1 MTGTVTKGEFGNVLR
16 TAAAFA
22 AWFAGASRRNAA
34 GVLPVEFKVLV
45 KPSAIEVDP
54 ALARA
59 KAAGLQLPPDVLE
72 RELMAQI
79 VATLLAVGGNAFE
92 DWKPPIPKVGDTV
105 LIAKYSGISVKGAD
119 GEEYRMLNDKD
130 ISGII
135 TAEGVSRV

>member
-1 MTGTVTKGEFGNVLR
+1 MR
-16 TAAAFA
+16 P
-22 AWFAGASRRNAA
+22 
-34 GVLPVEFKVLV
+34 GVQPVEFKVLV
-45 KPSAIEVDP
+45 KPSAVEVDP

-59 KAAGLQLPPDVLE
+59 KAAGIQLPAEVLE

-105 LIAKYSGISVKGAD
+105 LIAKYSGISVKGSD
-119 GEEYRMLNDKD
+119 GEEYRMLHDKD

-135 TAEGVSRV
+135 TDEGVSRL

>member
-1 MTGTVTKGEFGNVLR
+1 MSDNEIKSEKELR
-16 TAAAFA
+16 PGIA
-22 AWFAGASRRNAA
+22 
-34 GVLPVEFKVLV
+34 PVEFKVLV
-45 KPSAIEVDP
+45 KPSAVEVDP

-59 KAAGLQLPPDVLE
+59 KAAGIQLPQDVLE

-79 VATLLAVGGNAFE
+79 VAELLAVGGNAFE

-135 TAEGVSRV
+135 TDEGVSRL